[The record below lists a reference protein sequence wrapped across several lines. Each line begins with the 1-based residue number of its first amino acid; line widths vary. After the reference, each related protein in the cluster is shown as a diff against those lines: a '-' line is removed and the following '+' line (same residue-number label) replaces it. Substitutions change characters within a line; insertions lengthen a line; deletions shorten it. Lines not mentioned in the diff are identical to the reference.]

1 MPVPKSHVSLTKRLR
16 KTSERIREK
25 TESNHR
31 GTMAQKRVALR
42 NPDSVFRCLKKQ
54 AAEYGIG
61 ILQGAALQNPDS
73 VFRCLKKQAA
83 EYGIRIPQRDRF
95 FNIC

>member
-42 NPDSVFRCLKKQ
+42 NPDSATRSFFQHMLMAFSC
-54 AAEYGIG
+54 
-61 ILQGAALQNPDS
+61 ALENHAVDMMWTYALELWS
-73 VFRCLKKQAA
+73 FFFC
-83 EYGIRIPQRDRF
+83 RF
-95 FNIC
+95 DDTVK